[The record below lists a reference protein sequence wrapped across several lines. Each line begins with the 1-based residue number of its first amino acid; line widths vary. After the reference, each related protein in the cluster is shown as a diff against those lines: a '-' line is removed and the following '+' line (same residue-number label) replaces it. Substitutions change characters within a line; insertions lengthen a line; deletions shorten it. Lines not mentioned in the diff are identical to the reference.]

1 MFDYKLKYKS
11 LNEELNY
18 FNMLDFH
25 DYSDAD
31 WVGTK
36 DHRFS
41 INDHIFFVVEE
52 SISWNSKQ

>member
-1 MFDYKLKYKS
+1 MFDYEFEYES
-11 LNEELNY
+11 LNKELSY

-36 DHRFS
+36 DGRFS
-41 INDHIFFVVEE
+41 ISDHIFFVVEE
-52 SISWNSKQ
+52 SIL